1 MKKYIQY
8 ADFKNLL
15 RVPDGE
21 EEGVW
26 TPWLSVRE
34 VGVYFNLPE
43 ESVMLTKAELMDAFD
58 FLEEVDFA
66 RVKNNPKVLIF
77 PCDLDQLECFVEE
90 YGLSGA
96 INAFDLLDWVMGDE
110 PAYERLNDL
119 SIELDVILSQ
129 MRREGM
135 LITSATVRP
144 RLLMRAGKRDSC
156 IKIGDADVIWWE
168 GGKGQQPLS
177 QGALKQRIRRW
188 KLMQK
193 RS

>member
-26 TPWLSVRE
+26 TPWLLVHE
-34 VGVYFNLPE
+34 GGVNFKLPE

-58 FLEEVDFA
+58 FLEADFA
-66 RVKNNPKVLIF
+66 RVNKNPKVLTF

-110 PAYERLNDL
+110 PAFERHDDL
-119 SIELDVILSQ
+119 ALELDMIFSQ
-129 MRREGM
+129 MHRDGM
-135 LITSATVRP
+135 RITNANVMP
-144 RLLMRAGKRDSC
+144 LLRMRAGKRDSC
-156 IKIGDADVIWWE
+156 IKKADGDVILWE
-168 GGKGQQPLS
+168 GNEDPQPLS

-188 KLMQK
+188 NQKQK
-193 RS
+193 RR

>member
-21 EEGVW
+21 EDGVW

-34 VGVYFNLPE
+34 GGVYFNLPE
-43 ESVMLTKAELMDAFD
+43 ENVMLTTAELMAAFD
-58 FLEEVDFA
+58 FLEEVDFSC
-66 RVKNNPKVLIF
+66 VKKNPKVLGF
-77 PCDLDQLECFVEE
+77 PCDLNQLECFVEE

-135 LITSATVRP
+135 RITSAPVWR

-156 IKIGDADVIWWE
+156 IKTGDTGVIWWE
-168 GGKGQQPLS
+168 DNEVPKPLS

-188 KLMQK
+188 NLMQK